1 MKYGLWTVIDET
13 RDDKARILVKCIC
26 GLSKPVR
33 IYHLRDGRSRGCRSC
48 SAKGIN
54 QTHGVSGTRLYRIW
68 KHMITRCYDKDSGNY
83 RNYGARGITVCAE
96 WRSSIIVFYNW
107 SLANGYAP
115 KLQLERQNNNL
126 GYSPNNCCWVTPKKN
141 NRNRRNNHLLT
152 AFGETKT
159 LVEWSEDSRCI
170 VSQNTLH
177 YRIKAGMT
185 AKQAITKPS
194 TRRYK

>member
-1 MKYGLWTVIDET
+1 
-13 RDDKARILVKCIC
+13 
-26 GLSKPVR
+26 
-33 IYHLRDGRSRGCRSC
+33 
-48 SAKGIN
+48 
-54 QTHGVSGTRLYRIW
+54 
-68 KHMITRCYDKDSGNY
+68 
-83 RNYGARGITVCAE
+83 
-96 WRSSIIVFYNW
+96 
-107 SLANGYAP
+107 
-115 KLQLERQNNNL
+115 L